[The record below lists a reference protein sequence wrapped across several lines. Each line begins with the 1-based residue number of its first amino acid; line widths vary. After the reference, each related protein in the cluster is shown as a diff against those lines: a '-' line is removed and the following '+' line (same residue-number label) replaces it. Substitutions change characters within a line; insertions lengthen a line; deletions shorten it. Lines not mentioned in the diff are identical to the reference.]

1 MPAEAIEMPA
11 HVAQSTTQLKS
22 LRQSNQHTFQ
32 FPSETD
38 KRTRCRNTNV
48 MCDVMYADRLLLL
61 TVDVTHSFANNQDE
75 QHKNIANNDEKNKT
89 TELVIESRLTK
100 HKTINSSFVEL
111 YGILC
116 LVSSLTT
123 HTYARH

>member
-75 QHKNIANNDEKNKT
+75 QHENIANNDEKNKT

-116 LVSSLTT
+116 LVPSLTT